1 MKRRRGSQRA
11 RDQAQYLGR
20 EVLLARTRLGWSR
33 ADASSRA
40 GVSRS
45 TWERVER
52 GSTAPTIATACAVTD
67 AVGLDL
73 VSRTYPG
80 AGPTLHDR
88 GQMIIAAHLSELA
101 HSSWRTSLEV
111 TAGTHGEAIDQIFW
125 GPDEILGVEII
136 RHLRDYQAQYRAA
149 SLKRDWLAN
158 QHSRPVRLI
167 LAIEDLRSNRAAAAP
182 YMRLMSTSL
191 PAGSR
196 QILDALRTGTAVGSD
211 GVLWVRR
218 PSTGERRTLD
228 RALPDL

>member
-20 EVLLARTRLGWSR
+20 EVQLARTRLGWSR
-33 ADASSRA
+33 ARASNRA

-52 GSTAPTIATACAVTD
+52 GSTGPTIATACAVTD

-73 VSRTYPG
+73 VLRTYPG
-80 AGPTLHDR
+80 SGPTLHDR
-88 GQMIIAAHLSELA
+88 GQMNVAAHLSELA
-101 HSSWRTSLEV
+101 HSSWRVSLEV
-111 TAGTHGEAIDQIFW
+111 TAGTHGEAIDEVFW
-125 GPDEILGVEII
+125 GPDEILDVEIV

-167 LAIEDLRSNRAAAAP
+167 LAVEYLRSNRAAAAP
-182 YMRLMSTSL
+182 HMRLIRTSL

-196 QILDALRTGTAVGSD
+196 QILDALRTGTPVGSD
-211 GVLWVRR
+211 GLLWVRR
-218 PSTGERRTLD
+218 PLAGER
-228 RALPDL
+228 